1 MKSKTMTNP
10 LTAATFAARGPSVWT
25 RKDPNKSAYQQ
36 AAELAWEDGSQPQHK
51 GVEVAGK
58 GLGKR
63 KEYDVAAMVHM
74 RRQGYTWR
82 QIANKL
88 SVSLGT
94 VIDRVKKAAP
104 ELAQPLQRGPK
115 AASQM
120 VIRNQSD
127 ADKTGRIAG
136 TGVSA

>member
-1 MKSKTMTNP
+1 MNP
-10 LTAATFAARGPSVWT
+10 ITESVWAARGPSIFLREDCT
-25 RKDPNKSAYQQ
+25 KSRQQ
-36 AAELAWEDGSQPQHK
+36 QSNEIAWMNGSQPAHK

-63 KEYDVAAMVHM
+63 RDYDVNAMVHM

-115 AASQM
+115 AASQI
-120 VIRNQSD
+120 VLRNQSD
-127 ADKTGRIAG
+127 ADKTGRIQG

>member
-1 MKSKTMTNP
+1 MTNP
-10 LTAATFAARGPSVWT
+10 LTEATWAARGPSFMT
-25 RKDPNKSAYQQ
+25 RDDPTKSRYQQ
-36 AAELAWEDGSQPQHK
+36 AAELAYMDGSQPAHR
-51 GVEVAGK
+51 GVEVAGT

-104 ELAQPLQRGPK
+104 ELAQPLQRGVKP
-115 AASQM
+115 ASQI
-120 VIRNQSD
+120 VLRNQSD

-136 TGVSA
+136 TGVQA

>member
-1 MKSKTMTNP
+1 MIDPQAITD
-10 LTAATFAARGPSVWT
+10 AVWAARGPSIFLREDCT
-25 RKDPNKSAYQQ
+25 KSRQQ
-36 AAELAWEDGSQPQHK
+36 QSNEIAWMNGSQPAHK

-63 KEYDVAAMVHM
+63 RDYDVNAMVHM

-120 VIRNQSD
+120 VIRGQAD
-127 ADKTGRIAG
+127 ADKTGRIQG
-136 TGVSA
+136 TGVRA

>member
-1 MKSKTMTNP
+1 MIDPQAITD
-10 LTAATFAARGPSVWT
+10 AVWAARGPSIFLREDCT
-25 RKDPNKSAYQQ
+25 KSRQQ
-36 AAELAWEDGSQPQHK
+36 QSNEIAWMNGSQPAHK

-63 KEYDVAAMVHM
+63 RDYDVNAMVHM

>member
-1 MKSKTMTNP
+1 VIDPQAITE
-10 LTAATFAARGPSVWT
+10 AVWAARGPSIFLREDCT
-25 RKDPNKSAYQQ
+25 KSRQQ
-36 AAELAWEDGSQPQHK
+36 QSNEIAWMNGSQPAHK

-63 KEYDVAAMVHM
+63 RDYDVNAMVHM

-120 VIRNQSD
+120 VIRNQGD
-127 ADKTGRIAG
+127 ADKTGRIQG

>member
-1 MKSKTMTNP
+1 MNP
-10 LTAATFAARGPSVWT
+10 ITESVWAARGPSIFLREDCT
-25 RKDPNKSAYQQ
+25 KSRQQ
-36 AAELAWEDGSQPQHK
+36 QSNEIAWMNGSQPAHK

-63 KEYDVAAMVHM
+63 RDYDVNAMVHM

-104 ELAQPLQRGPK
+104 ELAQPLQRGVKP
-115 AASQM
+115 ASQM
-120 VIRNQSD
+120 VIRNQGD
-127 ADKTGRIAG
+127 ADKTGRIQG

>member
-1 MKSKTMTNP
+1 MIDPQAITD
-10 LTAATFAARGPSVWT
+10 AVWAARGPSIFLREDCT
-25 RKDPNKSAYQQ
+25 KSRQQ
-36 AAELAWEDGSQPQHK
+36 QSNEIAWMNGSQPAHK

-104 ELAQPLQRGPK
+104 ELAQPLQRGVKP
-115 AASQM
+115 ASQM
-120 VIRNQSD
+120 VIRNQGD
-127 ADKTGRIAG
+127 ADKTGRIQG

>member
-1 MKSKTMTNP
+1 VIDPQAITD
-10 LTAATFAARGPSVWT
+10 AVWAARGPSIFLREDCT
-25 RKDPNKSAYQQ
+25 KSRQQ
-36 AAELAWEDGSQPQHK
+36 QSNEIAWMNGSQPAHK

-63 KEYDVAAMVHM
+63 RDYDVNAMVHM

-120 VIRNQSD
+120 VIRGQAE
-127 ADKTGRIAG
+127 ADKTGRIQS
-136 TGVSA
+136 TGVRA

>member
-1 MKSKTMTNP
+1 MNP
-10 LTAATFAARGPSVWT
+10 ITESVWAARGPSIFLREDCT
-25 RKDPNKSAYQQ
+25 KSRQQ
-36 AAELAWEDGSQPQHK
+36 QSNEIAWMNGSQPAHK

-63 KEYDVAAMVHM
+63 RDYDVNAMVHM

-82 QIANKL
+82 QIAMKL

-104 ELAQPLQRGPK
+104 ELAQPLQRGVKP
-115 AASQM
+115 ASQM